1 MLHTKDYKRFKVIYE
16 DGRLYSF
23 EGAGSAKPALP
34 GDIVEM
40 KCGMVYSVK
49 CRTKHG
55 PFVGVLE
62 LASKIRFGMTSRNVP
77 IYRFTPFHQAYPPFF
92 VGCSQKDTSKN
103 MIALVAFSEW
113 DKGTCPRG
121 NLVQIYGPSGHIP
134 SEEQALL
141 ANACLTTWKRGET
154 ENLSIPQGIPGIF
167 TTFGETFHIDPPDC
181 KDIDDAITIR
191 TIIDTLVEVKIHI
204 ADVASWILAN
214 PSLKKAAEIGQ
225 TYYKD
230 GVAVKPMFP
239 SHLSEDT
246 FSLLPRQERQTVT
259 LSFIWDTVEKSVS
272 TSPTWTIE
280 KTTVQLSYTYITV
293 YKSPYAPILRDI
305 TSCLAGRD
313 ITDSHEWVEQL
324 MLYYNRTA
332 AGILKGVG
340 RGVLRRHA
348 GKDLTRYA
356 ALEAIGLPADKL
368 AMYGGEYCLCTD
380 TDTRHWGLG
389 LDIYCHAT
397 SPIRRWSDCINQT
410 ILRRHILPN
419 GLALLPDDIDAVDAL
434 NKSSKNVKGFERDVH
449 FVLLLLGGIPN
460 EPMDAIITEI
470 TDVKTKLWIPSWNRI
485 ITSYSVQEASKP
497 GDKVVATFFADPTQR
512 AWKQRI
518 VIRFTAIS

>member
-1 MLHTKDYKRFKVIYE
+1 MLKTKDYKHFTVIYP
-16 DGRLYSF
+16 DGRVSTF

-40 KCGMVYSVK
+40 KDDIVSSVK
-49 CRTKHG
+49 ERVKHG
-55 PFVGVLE
+55 PLVGVLE
-62 LASKIRFGMTSRNVP
+62 LASKIRFGMTSRNIP
-77 IYRFTPFHQAYPPFF
+77 IYRFTPLQQAYPPFF

-103 MIALVAFSEW
+103 MLVLVAFSEW

-121 NLVQIYGPSGHIP
+121 NLVQLFGPCGDIS

-141 ANACLTTWKRGET
+141 ADACLTSWKKAET
-154 ENLSIPQGIPGIF
+154 ENISVPPEIPGIF
-167 TTFGETFHIDPPDC
+167 TTFGETFHIDPPGC

-191 TIIDTLVEVKIHI
+191 TIIDALVEVKIHI

-230 GVAVKPMFP
+230 GMAVKPMFP

-259 LSFIWDTVEKSVS
+259 LSFIWDTVEKRISS
-272 TSPTWTIE
+272 SPTWTIE

-293 YKSPYAPILRDI
+293 YKSPYAPILREI

-332 AGILKGVG
+332 AHILKGVG

-380 TDTRHWGLG
+380 TDTQHWGLG

-397 SPIRRWSDCINQT
+397 SPIRRWSDCINQI

-419 GLALLPDDIDAVDAL
+419 GVALLPDDIDAVDAL
-434 NKSSKNVKGFERDVH
+434 NKSSKRVKAFERDVH
-449 FVLLLLGGIPN
+449 FARLLLGGIPN

-470 TDVKTKLWIPSWNRI
+470 TDIKTRLWIPLWNRI
-485 ITSYSVQEASKP
+485 ITSYSVQEGSKP

-512 AWKQRI
+512 AWKRRI
-518 VIRFTAIS
+518 VVRFST